1 MRNTAW
7 KTERKAFPND
17 KHPVSNSAG
26 SFLTLK
32 HTRQPGKESA
42 EELNRWRILAREDS
56 FFSFL
61 EKGKNE
67 RKSNNNRRRRRRKR
81 REDWW
86 EEQLELREAKFC
98 VDYFLKSP
106 EMDMDKAM

>member
-56 FFSFL
+56 FFFFWKRARMKESQTIIEGGGGGREGRIGGRNNWHL
-61 EKGKNE
+61 GKQNFV
-67 RKSNNNRRRRRRKR
+67 
-81 REDWW
+81 
-86 EEQLELREAKFC
+86 LTIF
-98 VDYFLKSP
+98 
-106 EMDMDKAM
+106 

>member
-7 KTERKAFPND
+7 KTERKAFPYD
-17 KHPVSNSAG
+17 KLPASNSPG

-32 HTRQPGKESA
+32 DTRQPGKDSA
-42 EELNRWRILAREDS
+42 EELNQWRILAREYS
-56 FFSFL
+56 FFFFFL

-67 RKSNNNRRRRRRKR
+67 RKSNNSRRMRGRKR

-86 EEQLELREAKFC
+86 EE
-98 VDYFLKSP
+98 
-106 EMDMDKAM
+106 